1 MVTMNQKRE
10 EQLEKF
16 QKQIQY
22 NFQNIKLLNKALT
35 HSSYSNNRSEN
46 LEHNERLEFL
56 GDSILSFIISL
67 HLYEKCSDI
76 SEGQLTRIRAN
87 IVCEQSLHKT
97 AINLN
102 LGTYILMSKGEIN
115 TGGRNRTS
123 ILADA
128 VEAIIASI
136 FLDGGIERARE
147 FVIKNLNTIISD
159 AINNKIFSDYKSY
172 LQEITQKDNMGELEY
187 KLIDEKGPD
196 HDKIFEIGLFINNE
210 VSGKGF
216 GRSKKDAQQQAAK
229 DAIDK
234 LGIKYE

>member
-1 MVTMNQKRE
+1 MDQKRK

-22 NFQNIKLLNKALT
+22 SFEDIKLLNKALT
-35 HSSYSNNRSEN
+35 HSSYSNNRSED

-67 HLYEKCSDI
+67 HLYEKCSDV

-102 LGTYILMSKGEIN
+102 LGSYILMSRGEIN

-128 VEAIIASI
+128 VEAIIACI
-136 FLDGGIERARE
+136 FLDGGIEKARA
-147 FVIKNLNTIISD
+147 FVMENLNTIISD
-159 AINNKIFSDYKSY
+159 AMNNKIFSDYKSY
-172 LQEITQKDNMGELEY
+172 LQEAMQKDSMGELEY
-187 KLIDEKGPD
+187 RLIGEKGPD
-196 HDKIFEIGLFINNE
+196 HDKTFEIGVFINNK

-229 DAIDK
+229 DAIEK

>member
-1 MVTMNQKRE
+1 LIIMDQKRAQ
-10 EQLEKF
+10 QLKKF
-16 QKQIQY
+16 QEQIQY
-22 NFQNIKLLNKALT
+22 EFQNVKLLNNALT

-102 LGTYILMSKGEIN
+102 LGSYILMSRGEIN

-128 VEAIIASI
+128 VEAIIACI

-172 LQEITQKDNMGELEY
+172 LQEAIQKDNMGELEY

-196 HDKIFEIGLFINNE
+196 HDKTFEIGLFINNK

-229 DAIDK
+229 DAIEK